1 MERTRQILCLA
12 LASLL
17 ATIFYANGHLMI
29 GNLTP
34 SDAIYSSIQSEW
46 YIPHNPID
54 ITDNQDFIMQGW
66 PGNGTEM
73 NPFVVENLS
82 IAIDG
87 SGSCI
92 SVKDTSV
99 HFIIRNC
106 MLSSSAEFPYM
117 NLVRL
122 QFFNVEKGN
131 VENCSVF
138 GQIDIQ
144 YSRSCRIFN
153 NTISPYETDYVVFAF
168 ESQMVNISCNMISPS
183 IESEYGVF
191 LGDSD
196 NCVLS
201 QNVVRDNGWMHYPS
215 TTTTMPSR
223 YNGLT
228 SRDPSKLEPL
238 QDVPDGGGIIIS
250 GGSSCTVSEN
260 RIIENVGDALRV
272 YNSPNLVL
280 IRNEMH
286 DNDFGVTLGQSESLL
301 ISENNIT
308 GFLRVIGSVAATIVD
323 NQILSGNLEF
333 LFAEHLDDVTHTV
346 SNNTID
352 GWPLLYLLNEISIT
366 VEADKTGQIILVN
379 CTDTEIRDSIV
390 EGFGGSIEFY
400 FCSNSAL
407 VNGRCSM
414 ISILKSDACRVENLE
429 IDESFA
435 GIYTG
440 CSPRTVIR
448 NNTIHDTT
456 RGIYLSHCSF
466 STITKNRIFE
476 VERNGIVVSRSDN
489 TVIEENDVTYCAK
502 PEYYYWYNE
511 KHSNSAIDLFYSNDS
526 FVINN
531 TVLDN
536 YGYGIR
542 ISASGNVT
550 VYYNRLSGNA
560 EGNAYDS
567 GTNNQWDDGISIGN
581 YWGDYIGVGI
591 YNIPGL
597 AGSVDR
603 YPFDINGSAAFRIL
617 SQWIVYALVF
627 VGVPIIGVHIW
638 RRNEGVP
645 QPEKSLH
652 ASQQEF
658 ILPYPAL

>member
-1 MERTRQILCLA
+1 
-12 LASLL
+12 
-17 ATIFYANGHLMI
+17 MI
-29 GNLTP
+29 GSFTP
-34 SDAIYSSIQSEW
+34 SNAIHSSVQSEW
-46 YIPHNPID
+46 YIPHDPID
-54 ITDNQDFIMQGW
+54 IADNQDFIMQGW

-73 NPFVVENLS
+73 NPFVIENLS

-144 YSRSCRIFN
+144 RSRSCRIFN
-153 NTISPYETDYVVFAF
+153 NTISPYATDYVIFIF

-191 LGDSD
+191 LGNSD
-196 NCVLS
+196 NCILS

-215 TTTTMPSR
+215 TVTTMPSM
-223 YNGLT
+223 YNGLA
-228 SRDPSKLEPL
+228 SRDSSKLEPL
-238 QDVPDGGGIIIS
+238 QDVPDGGGIIVS

-260 RIIENVGDALRV
+260 RIIENIGDALRV
-272 YNSPNLVL
+272 HNSLDFVL

-286 DNDFGVTLGQSESLL
+286 DNNYGVTLGQSDSLL

-323 NQILSGNLEF
+323 NQLLRGGLEF
-333 LFAEHLDDVTHTV
+333 LFTEHLDDVFHTV

-352 GWPLLYLLNEISIT
+352 GWPLLYLLSETSIT
-366 VEADKTGQIILVN
+366 LEAGKTGQIILVN
-379 CTDTEIRDSIV
+379 CSDTEIRNSIV
-390 EGFGGSIEFY
+390 EGFGRSVELY
-400 FCSNSAL
+400 YCSNSAL
-407 VNGRCSM
+407 VNGRCSR
-414 ISILKSDACRVENLE
+414 INILKSDVCSVENFE
-429 IDESFA
+429 IDESSV

-440 CSPRTVIR
+440 YSPKTVIR

-456 RGIYLSHCSF
+456 RGIYLSNCNF
-466 STITKNRIFE
+466 STISKNRIFE
-476 VERNGIVVSRSDN
+476 VERHGILVSRSNN

-502 PEYYYWYNE
+502 PQYYYWYNE
-511 KHSNSAIDLFYSNDS
+511 KHLNSAIDLYYSDHS

-542 ISASGNVT
+542 ISASTNVT

-560 EGNAYDS
+560 EGNAIDS
-567 GTNNQWDDGISIGN
+567 GTSNQWDDGVSMGN
-581 YWGDYIGVGI
+581 YWGDYIGVGM
-591 YNIPGL
+591 YNIPGS

-603 YPFDINGSAAFRIL
+603 YPFDINGSPAFRIL
-617 SQWIVYALVF
+617 AQWIVYALVF
-627 VGVPIIGVHIW
+627 VVAPIISVLIW
-638 RRNEGVP
+638 RRNEGVS
-645 QPEKSLH
+645 QPDISLQD
-652 ASQQEF
+652 SQ
-658 ILPYPAL
+658 